1 MGLDAVEITL
11 MAAVSE
17 EMLDCQLVILN
28 FSLEPLFAASAE
40 LGLLSMLLL

>member
-1 MGLDAVEITL
+1 MDLDAVEITR
-11 MAAVSE
+11 MVAVSE

-40 LGLLSMLLL
+40 LGLLSMHLL